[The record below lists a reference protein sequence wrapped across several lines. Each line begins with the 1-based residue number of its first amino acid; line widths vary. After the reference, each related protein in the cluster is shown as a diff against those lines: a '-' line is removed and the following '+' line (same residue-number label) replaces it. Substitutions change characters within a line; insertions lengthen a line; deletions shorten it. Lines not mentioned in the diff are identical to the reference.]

1 MKNNFLNIAKKCLEQ
16 NKLLVKK
23 NLVIQNFGNVSI
35 RLDEDFF
42 VIKPSGINLEKVK
55 ASNFPLINIK
65 NGKCI
70 KGKLK
75 PSSDTETHLEIY
87 KKYKDIKSI
96 THTHST
102 FAISWAQAGKSI
114 PILGTTHADFWEKEI
129 PIANYISKKNIEKN
143 YEKYTGKLIVE
154 TMIKKKLNP
163 HSCPGIIVIGHGP
176 FTWSREL
183 EGSVKNA
190 EALEF
195 IAKTSY
201 FSEQLKIKKKFPKY
215 ISNKHFQRKH
225 GKKAYYGQ

>member
-35 RLDEDFF
+35 RLNEDFF

-87 KKYKDIKSI
+87 KKYS
-96 THTHST
+96 
-102 FAISWAQAGKSI
+102 
-114 PILGTTHADFWEKEI
+114 L
-129 PIANYISKKNIEKN
+129 
-143 YEKYTGKLIVE
+143 KLLVL
-154 TMIKKKLNP
+154 KL
-163 HSCPGIIVIGHGP
+163 S
-176 FTWSREL
+176 L
-183 EGSVKNA
+183 
-190 EALEF
+190 
-195 IAKTSY
+195 
-201 FSEQLKIKKKFPKY
+201 
-215 ISNKHFQRKH
+215 
-225 GKKAYYGQ
+225 